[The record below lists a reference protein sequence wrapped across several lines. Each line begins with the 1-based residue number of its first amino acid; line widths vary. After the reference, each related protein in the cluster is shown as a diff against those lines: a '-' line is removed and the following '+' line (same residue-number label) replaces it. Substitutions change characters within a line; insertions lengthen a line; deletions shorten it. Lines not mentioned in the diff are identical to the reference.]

1 MRTKLFIISL
11 ILTLWSTA
19 TAQIVTTS
27 PAILQLQSR
36 DIVIT
41 FHADQGNKGLA
52 NLPDGQEVYAHTGVI
67 LNGSDQWSHAPNW
80 LDNSAKYKLTRT
92 GENTYTL
99 SMTSIAQYYGL
110 TTGEDPVKLAFV
122 FRNADG
128 SREGKADGNADIFV
142 DVLPDGLQMT
152 LTDNVGGSI
161 NTGSSATFTVAT
173 SETAD
178 ITLSIEG
185 ESAPLATASNAT
197 TLTHTATFTTA
208 AQVTLVASAKTAT
221 DMIEKKITLAVL
233 DNATQADYPGG
244 IPVMG
249 TVEQS
254 DGSVIF
260 CIAAP
265 GKSNV
270 TIVGSWNDY
279 KVTQESNMN
288 YQDYQGNRYFWVR
301 VPALTNNTDHLYYFL
316 VDNSRKVGD
325 PYARLVLDPYNDRYI
340 PSSVFPDMPAY
351 PTDKVSD
358 VYLAVYNPSRDKY
371 NWAVTDFKGVDQSQ
385 LVIYEVLIRDFTGTE
400 GQANAE
406 GNIQGLIDK
415 LDYIRSLGVNAVEL
429 MPIMEFAGNNSW
441 GYNPNFYF
449 APDKAYGTPND
460 YRRLIDECHSRG
472 LAVILDIVFN
482 QSDGGHPWYQMYD
495 IAKNPFYNGS
505 APHAYSVLND
515 WNQDNSIVMQQWR
528 DALAYWMTQ
537 YKADG
542 FRFDLVKGLG
552 DNDSYG
558 NTYNPSTNTF
568 GTPSDD
574 NTNRYNQS
582 RIDRMKELH
591 AAMRLINP
599 DAYFINEDLAGADEE
614 NELAT
619 DGDTNWANINYAARE
634 YACYD
639 IPSSTSHTANLN
651 RFYAPLDDN
660 RTWGST
666 VSYAESHDE
675 ERMAYAQQQSGVS
688 QLKNTATAM
697 RRLGS
702 VAAQMLMA
710 PGAHMIWQF
719 QEFGADESTKN
730 GDGGNNTDPKKVVW
744 SYLDDPDRNGLKDC
758 YAELCA
764 IRHNNP
770 EMFTQSAGTTMAC
783 GSDNWSN
790 GRYIKLTNGTSEI
803 ICVVNP
809 VIAGNKTITVPMDG
823 SASEYEILSKSYNTT
838 PTVADGK
845 VTVTGSGYAVIGR
858 NVKSSVDDVQADA
871 ALPYTISVE
880 GRRITVT
887 GDFTT
892 AVAYSISGMHV
903 ALGATVAPGIYIVN
917 VDGHSTKVAVR

>member
-1 MRTKLFIISL
+1 MS
-11 ILTLWSTA
+11 
-19 TAQIVTTS
+19 
-27 PAILQLQSR
+27 
-36 DIVIT
+36 
-41 FHADQGNKGLA
+41 
-52 NLPDGQEVYAHTGVI
+52 
-67 LNGSDQWSHAPNW
+67 
-80 LDNSAKYKLTRT
+80 
-92 GENTYTL
+92 
-99 SMTSIAQYYGL
+99 
-110 TTGEDPVKLAFV
+110 
-122 FRNADG
+122 
-128 SREGKADGNADIFV
+128 
-142 DVLPDGLQMT
+142 
-152 LTDNVGGSI
+152 
-161 NTGSSATFTVAT
+161 
-173 SETAD
+173 
-178 ITLSIEG
+178 
-185 ESAPLATASNAT
+185 
-197 TLTHTATFTTA
+197 
-208 AQVTLVASAKTAT
+208 
-221 DMIEKKITLAVL
+221 
-233 DNATQADYPGG
+233 
-244 IPVMG
+244 
-249 TVEQS
+249 
-254 DGSVIF
+254 
-260 CIAAP
+260 
-265 GKSNV
+265 
-270 TIVGSWNDY
+270 
-279 KVTQESNMN
+279 
-288 YQDYQGNRYFWVR
+288 
-301 VPALTNNTDHLYYFL
+301 
-316 VDNSRKVGD
+316 
-325 PYARLVLDPYNDRYI
+325 
-340 PSSVFPDMPAY
+340 
-351 PTDKVSD
+351 
-358 VYLAVYNPSRDKY
+358 
-371 NWAVTDFKGVDQSQ
+371 
-385 LVIYEVLIRDFTGTE
+385 
-400 GQANAE
+400 
-406 GNIQGLIDK
+406 
-415 LDYIRSLGVNAVEL
+415 DYIVNSVKYWA
-429 MPIMEFAGNNSW
+429 
-441 GYNPNFYF
+441 
-449 APDKAYGTPND
+449 
-460 YRRLIDECHSRG
+460 DEYH
-472 LAVILDIVFN
+472 I
-482 QSDGGHPWYQMYD
+482 
-495 IAKNPFYNGS
+495 
-505 APHAYSVLND
+505 
-515 WNQDNSIVMQQWR
+515 
-528 DALAYWMTQ
+528 
-537 YKADG
+537 DG

-568 GTPSDD
+568 VTPSDD